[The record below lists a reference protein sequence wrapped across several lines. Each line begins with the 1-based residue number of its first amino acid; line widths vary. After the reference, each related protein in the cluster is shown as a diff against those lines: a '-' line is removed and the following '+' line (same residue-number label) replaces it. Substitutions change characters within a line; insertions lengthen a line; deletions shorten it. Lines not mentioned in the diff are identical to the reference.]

1 MRPETIICQICG
13 KPAPNSRRGQ
23 HRKYHAECQLKLRA
37 QRAKAKRE
45 DPEVRNAQRIRQR
58 ERRAEIR
65 RDPKRREEVL
75 RQERAA
81 RDRKRERI
89 NAYNEMQAEM
99 VRTNAAA
106 AEAIATLNAAA
117 LSINKKV
124 AEFEQRLA
132 RLEAQKG
139 VTHEPEQEVEPTH
152 RAPIFDRL
160 R

>member
-1 MRPETIICQICG
+1 MRPTTITCELCG

-23 HRKYHAECQLKLRA
+23 HRKYHVECQMKLRA
-37 QRAKAKRE
+37 QRAKEKRE
-45 DPEVRNAQRIRQR
+45 DPEVRMAQRIKQR

-65 RDPKRREEVL
+65 KDPKRRDELL

-89 NAYNEMQAEM
+89 NAYNEMRAEM
-99 VRTNAAA
+99 VRTTAAA
-106 AEAIATLNAAA
+106 AEAVATLNAVA
-117 LSINKKV
+117 LSLNKKV
-124 AEFEQRLA
+124 AEFERRLA

-139 VTHEPEQEVEPTH
+139 VPHEPEREPAQAQ
-152 RAPIFDRL
+152 RAPIYDRL